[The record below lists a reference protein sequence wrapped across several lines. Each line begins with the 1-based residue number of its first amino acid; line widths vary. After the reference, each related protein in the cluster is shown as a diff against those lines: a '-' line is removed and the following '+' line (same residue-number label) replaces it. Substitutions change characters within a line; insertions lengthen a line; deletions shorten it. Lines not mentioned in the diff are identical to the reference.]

1 MRVLI
6 FIKVFCLILQGLPE
20 FPASLLGR
28 GVPVTV
34 KGRSFQLFTLPDGKK
49 VLVLVAPDGTEQ
61 KVQTVAKAASV
72 AATVKQKN
80 AELSGRKRKVLL
92 KIKAQ
97 LIRILRRKVNPSRYR
112 LITSKNGVPMLVRNR
127 KRTGG
132 LTRKQVRQ
140 LIHTING
147 FLRKGVSP
155 RSNPKKPTRNHSNN
169 SKVHSSKDI
178 ENLKHLKLNQRL
190 PSIDTKSDIEGKIAK
205 THITTKSASTFP
217 ARNTVPVRIDTAIV
231 TTSPRQHK
239 GSILEDLQKEETK
252 ILKTLKTL
260 KVSPGNTTKD
270 QTNPTFL
277 DNLRNEEQQILADL
291 QALQGSSTSRPAI
304 STIKS
309 TIETTKNQ
317 ILVADNTQPS
327 SKGSKTPNKII
338 AFNVP
343 VSTRPQVAGSFI
355 STLQR
360 EEKQIL
366 QQLNKLEQGIS
377 DSKIQMVVPKSKN
390 IGLREAPE
398 KNMNLAKLKQEE
410 RMIMKNLQKLR
421 FQEQINSVDASAQ
434 TVTGKDLTRK
444 QNVREPRTQQMHPTE
459 LKPIPGHLVTP
470 QPIQDRHVETR
481 IDRIIH
487 SLNSLLLP
495 EEKALIVQLLYS
507 IQTGDSNMFRDR
519 HNQIES
525 ILYKLRNSMDIGDF
539 DHLLAMLDRS
549 GHHIHNAVQPS
560 LQQITPSPPVTTTK
574 TPLENIYYSVLTKAR
589 LNLPKNVLELYDGV
603 KYLLSKREQDDINI
617 LIMETNG
624 NITPTQDRIR
634 AVSAAAAQAAAHE
647 VSGMGNS
654 TGGHA
659 LYTELRHLFNPSR
672 LEQLVSTVQ
681 VQPQIINNSG
691 TADSLVSAVQNIL
704 NSQVPSPGST
714 NGVQTNNLIS
724 LIQQAMAAKSSTPV
738 QHNIP
743 AHNTKANQAL
753 DLLKNIVHLLSPSHQ
768 QQLNSIF
775 GPQFPVHGIPVHQ
788 PQFGIQRQMANM
800 GAFGMPMNPMDSLLM
815 QNMLLGDTTDPPD
828 IPDPTDPP
836 PPKGSKGQHPQQEVE
851 AEDLPPTTTTKAP
864 PTTTNAPATTTRQ
877 PEKTMEVP
885 LNVQLPVR
893 QGPLIPMINP
903 PVIGVASTNGIRDKN
918 IMQKYNVLD
927 ARIINTRVINDGQSM
942 VHIIPQKSST
952 MMGPLSPKLLR
963 AFPAMVMKP
972 SHPNMIQGNQNTSPN
987 IIGPLSP
994 SLIKSRQY
1002 QQKLEENTA
1011 MLAKQ
1016 TLPMGHMN
1024 SNVKIPLNVDNS
1036 FGHLKLKQDSTRI
1049 KIPTHVPM
1057 GPVFR
1062 RNEPKSHLRLLPN
1075 LVSSEGI
1082 KSGSNNA
1089 KAVNVKDIYSTVQFR
1104 NKEDQSILPPQIARN
1119 NFNPMFSNGFE
1130 TQLKAA
1136 NIKTSGRIDKHSP
1149 SQRLVLKSK
1158 NSPMTQDNKR
1168 SKQIALPLPT
1178 GKPLVLND
1186 QSSQVILPD
1195 QLNPHVKHQDDE
1207 TLLRKNLVHFK
1218 PPAIPLVL
1226 LDIPEPTI
1234 PSVNLEKSPRDSNM
1248 ESKWPEGIKPDI
1260 PLLIKANPIPVVVPK
1275 IFPPTS
1281 LPVVHKGNQNDEA
1294 VVENTESFH
1303 SFRNNQFDPPESIYK
1318 HTTESPKPMLNNQ
1331 QVLPIVQLRP
1341 IQRNSFSYNNQ
1352 ARDTVTFVRQ
1362 DKQIVAGNPPPIANF
1377 INNKINNP
1385 QFVPTNQVNDKDVF
1399 VPPPN
1404 SHAGVNHMSRPPNPL
1419 NLRKAPALH
1428 DRNLIPSTKLLGINT
1443 KLDTQ
1448 AEDTN
1453 PDFPKRLPPMP
1464 KELREP
1470 PSPQSPEE
1478 LAHLHHIQYEM
1489 PMKVMEMKDKQNALP
1504 PPIGTHNAKGVLPP
1518 LPGHLKV
1525 PTMEFMYESF
1535 PRTTRTNL
1543 DQHQEEQPVNLM
1555 HSYKIDISDITTTE
1569 SPVQVNTLP
1578 ANLRYG
1584 LLPDKRSAPSINSYN
1599 MSMILPPPILQEPVH
1614 SFSAY
1619 STASPNIHQRDP
1631 LAVGWITKSAQ
1642 EESKPF
1648 NAAPLPVSKHENPF
1662 EIQVDAFHNTQSIPN
1677 NLHHSSAKSVLMTKT
1692 VHEINNQP
1700 FVDGKTHQFPNNM
1713 PALNTNVQSGTEMH
1727 EHLNGNSLY
1736 MTHVLQQKNPVPV
1749 FKHTDH
1755 ARINLFN
1762 TQSGHGESSV
1772 QKPPVQVRDDSV
1784 ILPLV
1789 ASSSPFYNFGTKKGV
1804 SEGRDTVAMETPIF
1818 NIPQK
1823 SFSFSGKSEPATGI
1837 NQNIRSLEN
1846 SVLPKIPPPPPAKVH
1861 PPLVTELKPS
1871 KIGVGVFR
1879 KEHFQMTHSRN
1890 TNNLKRPFKNAMMYN
1905 KFEKQ
1910 KLNSETYVHA
1920 VQSTIPPPPQ
1930 NESFWNKLINKISVE
1945 APHVNSN
1952 DGRPP
1957 IIHIHLPAPEIQQ
1970 TTKKP
1975 TTVPTTHK
1983 TTIEFEPI
1991 EAEDRTT
1998 TTTHAT
2004 TRILP
2009 KTTQP
2014 PSFRFQNNGA
2024 EAREGIY
2031 IEQEVPKLEDVKQSK
2046 VSSVQKPVS
2055 EYEKTNTKCTPKSPT
2070 FYCEGIDMFHN
2081 VKSIE
2086 AWCVGKC
2093 VQHQCVT
2100 SVCNCSCKEVKKEED
2115 SFRSDIISLFKG
2127 DNSFSSDVMKIFKDL
2142 HSALLSN
2149 NNNATSRPGTSVPKS
2164 DTIRPSEN
2172 YSNGN
2177 SYDNSVQDGN
2187 MDMKS
2192 LMTSIERLIDAK
2204 LQQSVQSGA
2213 EEHEAEDIR
2222 PNQGGQN
2229 NWNNGGKSHSNGEYR
2244 TTNNQAENQHSGNYE
2259 MNNNGNNNR
2268 NNNGQN
2274 YNTNNNN
2281 AQNNNWN
2288 NGGNTNNNGQNNNW
2302 NNNNNNNGPS
2312 NSWNN
2317 GPSNNNWNNNN
2328 NNNNNNGW
2336 NNNNGGNSWNNNNNN
2351 NNGWNNNNN
2360 RWNNGPN
2367 SQWNG
2372 PPPWQQNQGRP
2383 NGWFG
2388 SGGGPPPWSGGGGG
2402 GWMGGNSWNNRPQGR
2417 PPFWGGGGGMWG
2429 GGGFPGGMW
2438 GMGFG
2443 RRNSGSGGGGEA
2455 AD

>member
-1 MRVLI
+1 MI
-6 FIKVFCLILQGLPE
+6 FLNVFRFILQGLPE

-80 AELSGRKRKVLL
+80 TELSGRKRKVLL

-112 LITSKNGVPMLVRNR
+112 LITSKHGVPMSVRNR

-155 RSNPKKPTRNHSNN
+155 RSNSRMPKRNHSNN
-169 SKVHSSKDI
+169 SKVQSSKDI

-217 ARNTVPVRIDTAIV
+217 VRNTVPVKIDTAIV

-239 GSILEDLQKEETK
+239 NSILEELQKEETK

-260 KVSPGNTTKD
+260 KVSPRNTTKE

-277 DNLRNEEQQILADL
+277 DNLRNDEQQILADL

-309 TIETTKNQ
+309 TTETTKNK
-317 ILVADNTQPS
+317 ILVADNTQHFSQS
-327 SKGSKTPNKII
+327 SKTANNNIASKTDL
-338 AFNVP
+338 P
-343 VSTRPQVAGSFI
+343 VSTRPQGAGSLI

-360 EEKQIL
+360 DEKQIF
-366 QQLNKLEQGIS
+366 QQLSKLEHGRS
-377 DSKIQMVVPKSKN
+377 DSKIQMAAPISKN
-390 IGLREAPE
+390 IGLSKSSEQ
-398 KNMNLAKLKQEE
+398 NINLAKLKQEE
-410 RMIMKNLQKLR
+410 RMILKNLQKLR
-421 FQEQINSVDASAQ
+421 LQEQMNSVDASAQ
-434 TVTGKDLTRK
+434 TANGKELTMN
-444 QNVREPRTQQMHPTE
+444 QNVHEPRTQQMHPTE

-470 QPIQDRHVETR
+470 QPIIQDRHVESK
-481 IDRIIH
+481 IDRIIY

-495 EEKALIVQLLYS
+495 DEKALIVQLLYS
-507 IQTGDSNMFRDR
+507 IQTGDSNMFRDK
-519 HNQIES
+519 HNQIEG

-539 DHLLAMLDRS
+539 EHLLSMLDRS
-549 GHHIHNAVQPS
+549 GHHIHGAVQPS
-560 LQQITPSPPVTTTK
+560 LQKITPAPPVTTTK

-589 LNLPKNVLELYDGV
+589 LNLPKNVLDLYDGV

-624 NITPTQDRIR
+624 NISPTQDTIR
-634 AVSAAAAQAAAHE
+634 AVSAAAAQAAAHQ

-654 TGGHA
+654 SGGHA

-681 VQPQIINNSG
+681 VQPQIINHTG
-691 TADSLVSAVQNIL
+691 TADSLVSAVQNVL
-704 NSQVPSPGST
+704 NSHVPSPGTT
-714 NGVQTNNLIS
+714 NGVETNNLIS
-724 LIQQAMAAKSSTPV
+724 LIQQAMAAKTTTPV
-738 QHNIP
+738 QHSIP
-743 AHNTKANQAL
+743 THNTQANQAL

-768 QQLNSIF
+768 QQLHSIF

-800 GAFGMPMNPMDSLLM
+800 GAIGMPMNPMDSLIM
-815 QNMLLGDTTDPPD
+815 QNMMLGDSTDPPD

-836 PPKGSKGQHPQQEVE
+836 LPKGSKGQHPQQEVE

-864 PTTTNAPATTTRQ
+864 PTTTKATTTTTR
-877 PEKTMEVP
+877 PPKTTMEAP
-885 LNVQLPVR
+885 LNVQLPVKN
-893 QGPLIPMINP
+893 GPLIQMINP
-903 PVIGVASTNGIRDKN
+903 PAIAVASTNGLKGKN

-942 VHIIPQKSST
+942 VHIVPQKSSI
-952 MMGPLSPKLLR
+952 MMGPLSPNLLQTV
-963 AFPAMVMKP
+963 PAIVMKP

-1002 QQKLEENTA
+1002 QQKLDENTA

-1036 FGHLKLKQDSTRI
+1036 FGHLKLKQNSTRI

-1089 KAVNVKDIYSTVQFR
+1089 NAVNFKDIYSTVQFR
-1104 NKEDQSILPPQIARN
+1104 NEEDQSILPPQIARN
-1119 NFNPMFSNGFE
+1119 NFNPMYSNGFE
-1130 TQLKAA
+1130 SKHKAA
-1136 NIKTSGRIDKHSP
+1136 NIKPSGRSIKQSP
-1149 SQRLVLKSK
+1149 SQPLVLKSK
-1158 NSPMTQDNKR
+1158 VPPNTQDNKL
-1168 SKQIALPLPT
+1168 SKQMLLPLPT

-1195 QLNPHVKHQDDE
+1195 QLNPHVKNKDDE
-1207 TLLRKNLVHFK
+1207 TLIRKNLLRFK

-1226 LDIPEPTI
+1226 LDIPEPSI
-1234 PSVNLEKSPRDSNM
+1234 PSVNFDNAIHNSNV
-1248 ESKWPEGIKPDI
+1248 ESKWPEGLQPDI
-1260 PLLIKANPIPVVVPK
+1260 SLSIKENIIPMVGQK
-1275 IFPPTS
+1275 IYPPTL
-1281 LPVVHKGNQNDEA
+1281 LPVVHKGNSNDEP
-1294 VVENTESFH
+1294 TFESIKSFE
-1303 SFRNNQFDPPESIYK
+1303 SFRNKQVGSPVFQYK
-1318 HTTESPKPMLNNQ
+1318 QTTISPKPMINKQ
-1331 QVLPIVQLRP
+1331 QVFPIVQLRP
-1341 IQRNSFSYNNQ
+1341 IQRNSLSINNQ
-1352 ARDTVTFVRQ
+1352 ARDQMNFLHQ
-1362 DKQIVAGNPPPIANF
+1362 DKQIVEDPPPAANF
-1377 INNKINNP
+1377 INNNINNP
-1385 QFVPTNQVNDKDVF
+1385 QFVPNNHVNDKGVF

-1404 SHAGVNHMSRPPNPL
+1404 SQADVNQGDMSRPPNPF
-1419 NLRKAPALH
+1419 NPRGAPVLH
-1428 DRNLIPSTKLLGINT
+1428 DRNLIPSAKLLGINT

-1453 PDFPKRLPPMP
+1453 PDFPKRRPPMP

-1478 LAHLHHIQYEM
+1478 LAHLRHIQYEM
-1489 PMKVMEMKDKQNALP
+1489 PMKVMKMKDKQNALP
-1504 PPIGTHNAKGVLPP
+1504 PPIGTNNAKGVLPP

-1535 PRTTRTNL
+1535 PRTTRNNL
-1543 DQHQEEQPVNLM
+1543 DQHPEERPVDLM

-1569 SPVQVNTLP
+1569 SPVQVNVFP

-1619 STASPNIHQRDP
+1619 STASPNIHQSDP

-1648 NAAPLPVSKHENPF
+1648 DAPFPVSKTENQF
-1662 EIQVDAFHNTQSIPN
+1662 DIQIDAFHNTQPILN
-1677 NLHHSSAKSVLMTKT
+1677 NHHHSSAKSVPSKKT

-1700 FVDGKTHQFPNNM
+1700 FVDGKTNQFPNNM
-1713 PALNTNVQSGTEMH
+1713 PALNTNVQSGTEMR
-1727 EHLNGNSLY
+1727 EHLNGNSPD
-1736 MTHVLQQKNPVPV
+1736 MTNVLQQKNPVPV

-1762 TQSGHGESSV
+1762 TQSGHGDSSV
-1772 QKPPVQVRDDSV
+1772 QKPSVQVRGDSV

-1789 ASSSPFYNFGTKKGV
+1789 ASSSPFYNFGTKERV
-1804 SEGRDTVAMETPIF
+1804 SEGRDTVARETQIF
-1818 NIPQK
+1818 NIPQRA
-1823 SFSFSGKSEPATGI
+1823 FSFSEKSKTATGI
-1837 NQNIRSLEN
+1837 NQN
-1846 SVLPKIPPPPPAKVH
+1846 LPKIPPPPPAKVH
-1861 PPLVTELKPS
+1861 PPMVTELKPP

-1879 KEHFQMTHSRN
+1879 KEHFHVTHSRN
-1890 TNNLKRPFKNAMMYN
+1890 TNNLERPLNNAMTFN
-1905 KFEKQ
+1905 KLEKQ
-1910 KLNSETYVHA
+1910 KLNSETYVHV

-1945 APHVNSN
+1945 APQVNSN
-1952 DGRPP
+1952 DGKPP
-1957 IIHIHLPAPEIQQ
+1957 IIHIHLPAPEIKR
-1970 TTKKP
+1970 TTQKP
-1975 TTVPTTHK
+1975 TTAPTTHK

-1998 TTTHAT
+1998 TTHST
-2004 TRILP
+2004 TRTLP

-2014 PSFRFQNNGA
+2014 PSFRFQNYGV

-2031 IEQEVPKLEDVKQSK
+2031 IEQEVPKLEDVKQTK
-2046 VSSVQKPVS
+2046 VPSVQKLVS
-2055 EYEKTNTKCTPKSPT
+2055 EYKKTNTKCTPKSPT
-2070 FYCEGIDMFHN
+2070 FYCEGIDMFHK

-2149 NNNATSRPGTSVPKS
+2149 NNNATSRPSTSVPKS

-2177 SYDNSVQDGN
+2177 NVQDGN

-2204 LQQSVQSGA
+2204 LQQSVKSGA
-2213 EEHEAEDIR
+2213 EEHEAEDIG

-2229 NWNNGGKSHSNGEYR
+2229 NWNNGGNGEYR
-2244 TTNNQAENQHSGNYE
+2244 TTNNQAENQHS
-2259 MNNNGNNNR
+2259 GNNNR

-2288 NGGNTNNNGQNNNW
+2288 NGGNTNNNEQTSNW

-2317 GPSNNNWNNNN
+2317 EQSNNNWNNNN

-2336 NNNNGGNSWNNNNNN
+2336 NNNQGGNNWNNNNN

-2417 PPFWGGGGGMWG
+2417 PPFWGGGGGGMWG